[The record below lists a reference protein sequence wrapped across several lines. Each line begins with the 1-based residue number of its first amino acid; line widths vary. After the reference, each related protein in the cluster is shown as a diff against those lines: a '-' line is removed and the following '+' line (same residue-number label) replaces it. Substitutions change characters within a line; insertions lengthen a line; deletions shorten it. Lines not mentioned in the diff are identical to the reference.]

1 MTDKLYYILGWG
13 NHIGVDQDRYTK
25 PIYSNN
31 KKEYYGFSSVIAMKT
46 GFLPEN
52 INIVT
57 TNDVVNTVLQIPKT
71 ILNKNDTPYRNNKE
85 LYDTLDK
92 ILLDLSLGN
101 RVFVVGHSLGGAFVN
116 HLAQKINSIFS
127 GENIKIRKRA
137 TLKNINMSI
146 RKNMESYKTIASS
159 LSFASLKNLH
169 MASFGTVWVWK
180 NHKSTISKKLKRMVG
195 LRQSSRSRGQS
206 SRSRG
211 QSSRSRGQS
220 SRSLSGEPLIKLKL
234 HNYVSAS
241 DISNFCIGD
250 VCKNKKKEGDNND
263 KLFDGL
269 FVSDPKNN
277 WKIDNDQ
284 ILTSHNIFEGPIN
297 ICSCSF
303 EDETSHAVLKSKF
316 ITSRVIPIC
325 LYDENKPICNYTK
338 WKHGMGEHNYYD
350 DLIYALLRNR
360 DLDIYDYKT
369 LNYDAKLIKKEISVE
384 RENSFSPLHESQK

>member
-1 MTDKLYYILGWG
+1 MKDKLYYIFGWG

-25 PIYSNN
+25 QIYSINE
-31 KKEYYGFSSVIAMKT
+31 KEYYGFSSEIAMKT

-52 INIVT
+52 IHIVT

-71 ILNKNDTPYRNNKE
+71 ILNKNDAPYRNNKE

-92 ILLDLSLGN
+92 ILLDLSVGN

-127 GENIKIRKRA
+127 GKNIKIRKRA
-137 TLKNINMSI
+137 TLKSVNMSI

-159 LSFASLKNLH
+159 LSVESLQNLH

-180 NHKSTISKKLKRMVG
+180 NQKSIIPKTLKRMQSSHS
-195 LRQSSRSRGQS
+195 LRQSSHSLRQS
-206 SRSRG
+206 SH
-211 QSSRSRGQS
+211 
-220 SRSLSGEPLIKLKL
+220 SLSGKQSIKL
-234 HNYVSAS
+234 HNYVSVS

-250 VCKNKKKEGDNND
+250 VCKNKKNKKIDND

-269 FVSDPKNN
+269 FVDEPKND
-277 WKIDNDQ
+277 WKFDNAHA
-284 ILTSHNIFEGPIN
+284 LTSHTIFVDPTN
-297 ICSCSF
+297 ICSCQF
-303 EDETSHAVLKSKF
+303 EDETSHAVLKTKF

-325 LYDENKPICNYTK
+325 LYDKNKPVCNYTK

-350 DLIYALLRNR
+350 DLIYTLLRNR